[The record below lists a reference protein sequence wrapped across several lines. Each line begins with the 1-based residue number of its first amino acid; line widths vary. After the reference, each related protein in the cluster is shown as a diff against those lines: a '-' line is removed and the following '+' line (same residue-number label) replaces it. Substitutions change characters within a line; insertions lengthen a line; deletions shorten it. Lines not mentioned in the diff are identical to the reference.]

1 MKKMFMLFG
10 LLCSSVIVF
19 GQAGKIKGRII
30 NNDGTPAASIT
41 VTLENAETD
50 ITTLTDENGNF
61 QIESDPGKYK
71 MTVHSIGSKTKSMPV
86 EIGGDQTLNV
96 PAIRLKGNNTELNE
110 VVIGAARQGYKADK
124 VSSSL
129 RLETPILETPQNI
142 QVITGKVLADQQI
155 TSMGM
160 GLLRN
165 ISGATQLEHWDNYV
179 RVNMRGSRASAFRN
193 GMNVLSSW
201 GPLTEDMS
209 MVDHIEFVK
218 GPAGFMMS
226 NGEPS
231 GIYNVV
237 TKKPTGV
244 TKGEATLTLG
254 SYDFYRAAVDLDG
267 KLDKEGK
274 VLYRLNLMGQ
284 TQNSFRDYQYN
295 NRISIAPVI
304 TYKIDDKTSLTA
316 EYNFQ
321 YARMSDVGSSYVFSP
336 NGYGDLPR
344 NFTTAEAS
352 IDPTIVKDHSLFLY
366 LNHNINSDWK
376 LTAQV
381 AYFNYN
387 QQGSSL
393 WPNSL
398 DATGNMIRSVGIWD
412 AANESKFGQVF
423 INGNIKTGLVHHRI
437 LAGLDLGDKEYM
449 ADWGQS
455 YALDTEEH
463 PFNIFNPVHGAP
475 ANGLSLFD
483 RTRSLRQRAG
493 SNIINQSFAGIYVQ
507 DEIGFYENRLR
518 LTLAGRYTYVKES
531 SYGTAVDAKR
541 FSPRIGLSGSI
552 DKNTTVYALFDQSF
566 VPQSGLLRS
575 GQKPKPITGNNLELG
590 FKRDWLDGQWSTTL
604 SVYRILKNN
613 QLIADPDT
621 ANNPNMLYSLQ
632 IGQSKTQGVE
642 FDLRGEIT
650 RGLNLILNY
659 AYTDSKITK
668 DIEAINIDKPVP
680 GFAKHVANGWLTYRI
695 PEGALKGL
703 GFSGGFSYQKD
714 RSTWSWD
721 ATNQKNLPDYF
732 RLDGGISWQNDRL
745 SVAVNVFNLLDK
757 YLYSGAPYAS
767 FYYYQAEPP
776 RNFRASIGY
785 RF

>member
-10 LLCSSVIVF
+10 LLCSSAIVF
-19 GQAGKIKGRII
+19 GSPGIVKGSII
-30 NNDGTPAASIT
+30 NNDGTPAANIT
-41 VTLENAETD
+41 VVLENDENEV
-50 ITTLTDENGNF
+50 TTLTDDHGRFTLET
-61 QIESDPGKYK
+61 DAGKYK
-71 MTVHSIGSKTKSMPV
+71 MSIHGVGAKGKSMSV
-86 EIGGDQTLNV
+86 ELGEDQTLNLQ
-96 PAIRLKGNNTELNE
+96 AIKLKSNNAELNE
-110 VVIGAARQGYKADK
+110 VVVGANRQSYKADK
-124 VSSSL
+124 VSNSL

-142 QVITGKVLADQQI
+142 QIITNKVLADQQI
-155 TSMGM
+155 TSMGA

-165 ISGATQLEHWDNYV
+165 ISGATQLEHWDSYV
-179 RVNMRGSRASAFRN
+179 RINMRGSRASAFRN
-193 GMNVLSSW
+193 GMNVLSTW

-237 TKKPTGV
+237 TKKPTGI

-267 KLDKEGK
+267 KLDKAGK
-274 VLYRLNLMGQ
+274 ALFRLNLMGQ

-304 TYKIDDKTSLTA
+304 TYKIDEKTSLTA

-344 NFTTAEAS
+344 NFTTAEAG

-366 LNHNINSDWK
+366 LNHKINEDWK
-376 LTAQV
+376 LTAQA
-381 AYFNYN
+381 AYFNYS

-398 DATGNMIRSVGIWD
+398 DAAGNMIRSVGIWD

-423 INGNIKTGLVHHRI
+423 LNGNVKTGPVQHRL
-437 LAGLDLGDKEYM
+437 LAGVDLGNKEYM
-449 ADWGQS
+449 ADWSQAH
-455 YALDTEEH
+455 ALDNEET
-463 PFNIFNPVHGAP
+463 PFNVYNPVHGSTAEELRP
-475 ANGLSLFD
+475 FD
-483 RTRSLRQRAG
+483 RTKSLRQRAG

-507 DEIGFYENRLR
+507 DEIGFFENRVR

-541 FSPRIGLSGSI
+541 FSPRIGLSASI
-552 DKNTTVYALFDQSF
+552 DKNTTAYALFDQSF
-566 VPQSGLLRS
+566 VPQSGLLRN
-575 GQKPKPITGNNLELG
+575 GDKPKPITGNNIEFGL
-590 FKRDWLDGQWSTTL
+590 KRDWMDGQWSSTI

-621 ANNPNMLYSLQ
+621 TNNPNNIYSLQ
-632 IGQSKTQGVE
+632 IGQSKTQGLE

-650 RGLNLILNY
+650 RGLGLILNY
-659 AYTDSKITK
+659 AYTDSKVTK
-668 DIEAINIDKPVP
+668 DIEVTNIDKPVP

-695 PEGALKGL
+695 QDGALKGL

-714 RSTWSWD
+714 RSTWSW
-721 ATNQKNLPDYF
+721 AAENQKNLPDYF
-732 RLDGGISWQNDRL
+732 RLDGGVSWQNDRL
-745 SVAVNVFNLLDK
+745 SVIVNVFNVLDK
-757 YLYSGAPYAS
+757 YLYSGAPYGS
-767 FYYYQAEPP
+767 FYYYQVEPP
-776 RNFRASIGY
+776 RNFRASIAY

>member
-10 LLCSSVIVF
+10 LLCSSVILF
-19 GQAGKIKGRII
+19 GQSGKVKGKII
-30 NNDGTPAASIT
+30 NNDGTPAANIT
-41 VTLENAETD
+41 VTLENADTD
-50 ITTLTDENGNF
+50 VSTTTDEHGNF
-61 QIESDPGKYK
+61 MIESDPGKYK
-71 MTVHSIGSKTKSMPV
+71 MTVHAVGVKNKSMAV
-86 EIGGDQTLNV
+86 EVSEDQTYSV
-96 PAIRLKGNNTELNE
+96 PAIHLKGNNTELDE
-110 VVIGAARQGYKADK
+110 VVVGAARQGYTADK
-124 VSSSL
+124 VSSTL

-142 QVITGKVLADQQI
+142 QVITNKVLADQQI

-165 ISGATQLEHWDNYV
+165 ISGATQLEHWDSYV

-193 GMNVLSSW
+193 GMNVLSTW

-267 KLDKEGK
+267 QLDKEGK

-304 TYKIDDKTSLTA
+304 TYKIDNKTSLTA
-316 EYNFQ
+316 EYNLQ

-344 NFTTAEAS
+344 NFTTAES
-352 IDPTIVKDHSLFLY
+352 GIDPTVVKDHSLFLY
-366 LNHNINSDWK
+366 LNHKINDDWK

-381 AYFNYN
+381 AYFNYS

-398 DATGNMIRSVGIWD
+398 DAAGNMIRSVGIWD

-423 INGNIKTGLVHHRI
+423 VNGNVKTGAVQHR
-437 LAGLDLGDKEYM
+437 LLGGLDLGNKEYM
-449 ADWGQS
+449 ADWNQS
-455 YALDTEEH
+455 YALDTKEN

-475 ANGLSLFD
+475 ANGFAQFD

-493 SNIINQSFAGIYVQ
+493 SNIINQSFAGVYVQ
-507 DEIGFYENRLR
+507 DEIGFFENRIR

-575 GQKPKPITGNNLELG
+575 GEKPKPITGNNLELG
-590 FKRDWLDGQWSTTL
+590 FKRDWLNGQWSTTL

-613 QLIADPDT
+613 QLISDPDT
-621 ANNPNMLYSLQ
+621 TNNANMIYSLQ

-642 FDLRGEIT
+642 FDLRGEVT
-650 RGLNLILNY
+650 RGLSLILNY
-659 AYTDSKITK
+659 AYTDSRITK
-668 DIEAINIDKPVP
+668 DIEVINIDKPVP

-695 PEGALKGL
+695 QEGALKGL

-732 RLDGGISWQNDRL
+732 RLDGGLSWQNDRL
-745 SVAVNVFNLLDK
+745 SIAVNVFNVLDK
-757 YLYSGAPYAS
+757 YLYSGAPYGS
-767 FYYYQAEPP
+767 YYYYQVEPP

>member
-1 MKKMFMLFG
+1 MKKTFMLFG
-10 LLCSSVIVF
+10 LLCSSALVF
-19 GQAGKIKGRII
+19 GQAGTIKGKII
-30 NNDGTPAASIT
+30 NNDGSPAANIT
-41 VTLENAETD
+41 ISLENEDTD
-50 ITTLTDENGNF
+50 VNTITDEHGNF
-61 QIESDPGKYK
+61 SIESDAGKYK
-71 MTVHSIGSKTKSMPV
+71 MTVHAVGSATRTMTV
-86 EIGGDQTLNV
+86 EVGDDQTINV

-110 VVIGAARQGYKADK
+110 VVVGAARQGYKADK

-142 QVITGKVLADQQI
+142 QVITNKVMADQQI

-165 ISGATQLEHWDNYV
+165 ISGATQLEHWDSYV

-193 GMNVLSSW
+193 GMNVLSTW

-209 MVDHIEFVK
+209 MVDHVEFVK

-244 TKGEATLTLG
+244 NRGEATLTLG
-254 SYDFYRAAVDLDG
+254 SFDFYRAAVDLDG
-267 KLDKEGK
+267 KLDKTGK

-344 NFTTAEAS
+344 NFTTAES
-352 IDPTIVKDHSLFLY
+352 GLDPTIVKDHSLFLY
-366 LNHNINSDWK
+366 LHHKINSDWK
-376 LTAQV
+376 LTAQA
-381 AYFNYN
+381 AYLNYS

-398 DATGNMIRSVGIWD
+398 DAQGNMIRSVGIWD
-412 AANESKFGQVF
+412 AANESKFGQVYL
-423 INGNIKTGLVHHRI
+423 NGDIQTGPVHHRI

-455 YALDTEEH
+455 HALDKEGTF
-463 PFNIFNPVHGAP
+463 FNIYKPVHGTP
-475 ANGLSLFD
+475 SNGYPVFD
-483 RTRSLRQRAG
+483 RSRSLRQRAG
-493 SNIINQSFAGIYVQ
+493 GNLINQSFAGLYVQ
-507 DEIGFYENRLR
+507 DEIGFFENRLR

-531 SYGTAVDAKR
+531 SYGTVVDAKR
-541 FSPRIGLSGSI
+541 FTPRIGLSASI
-552 DKNTTVYALFDQSF
+552 DKNTTAYALFDQSF
-566 VPQSGLLRS
+566 VPQSGLLRN
-575 GQKPKPITGNNLELG
+575 GDKPKPITGNNIELG
-590 FKRDWLDGQWSTTL
+590 LKRDWMDGQWNTTL

-621 ANNPNMLYSLQ
+621 TNNPNNIYSLQ
-632 IGQSKTQGVE
+632 VGQSRAWGVE

-650 RGLNLILNY
+650 RGLSLILNY
-659 AYTDSKITK
+659 AYTDSRITK
-668 DIEAINIDKPVP
+668 DIVPANIDKLVP
-680 GFAKHVANGWLTYRI
+680 GFAKHVSNAWLSYRI

-703 GFSGGFSYQKD
+703 GFAGGFSYQKD

-732 RLDGGISWQNDRL
+732 RLDGGVSWQNDRMT
-745 SVAVNVFNLLDK
+745 VAVNVFNILDK

-776 RNFRASIGY
+776 RNFRASIAY

>member
-1 MKKMFMLFG
+1 MKKMFMFFG
-10 LLCSSVIVF
+10 LLCSSVMVF
-19 GQAGKIKGRII
+19 GQAGTIKGRII
-30 NNDGTPAASIT
+30 NNDGTPAANIT
-41 VTLENAETD
+41 ISLENAD
-50 ITTLTDENGNF
+50 NDLTTLTDEHGNF
-61 QIESDPGKYK
+61 EIESDAGKYK
-71 MTVHSIGSKTKSMPV
+71 MTVHAVGTKARTMTV
-86 EIGGDQTLNV
+86 ELSDDQTLTV
-96 PAIRLKGNNTELNE
+96 PQIRLKGSNTELDE
-110 VVIGAARQGYKADK
+110 VVVGATRQEYKADK

-142 QVITGKVLADQQI
+142 QVITNKVLADQQI

-165 ISGATQLEHWDNYV
+165 ISGATQLEHWDSYV

-193 GMNVLSSW
+193 GMNVLSTW

-209 MVDHIEFVK
+209 MVDHVEFVK

-254 SYDFYRAAVDLDG
+254 SFDFYRAAVDLDG
-267 KLDKEGK
+267 KLDKSGQ

-304 TYKIDDKTSLTA
+304 TYKIDDKTSLTF

-344 NFTTAEAS
+344 NFTTAEAG
-352 IDPTIVKDHSLFLY
+352 IDPTIIKDHSLFVY
-366 LNHNINSDWK
+366 LNHKINSDWK
-376 LTAQV
+376 LTAQA
-381 AYFNYN
+381 AYFNYS

-398 DATGNMIRSVGIWD
+398 DAQGNMVRSVGIWD
-412 AANESKFGQVF
+412 AANESKFGQVYL
-423 INGNIKTGLVHHRI
+423 NGDVQTGRIHHRI

-449 ADWGQS
+449 ADWGQAH
-455 YALDTEEH
+455 ALDKEGTF
-463 PFNIFNPVHGAP
+463 FNIYNPVHGAP
-475 ANGLSLFD
+475 SNGLPVFD
-483 RTRSLRQRAG
+483 RSRSLRQRAG
-493 SNIINQSFAGIYVQ
+493 SNIINQSFAGLYLQ
-507 DEIGFYENRLR
+507 DEIGFFENRVR
-518 LTLAGRYTYVKES
+518 LTVAGRYTYVKES

-541 FSPRIGLSGSI
+541 FSPRVGLSASI
-552 DKNTTVYALFDQSF
+552 DKYTTAYALFDQSF
-566 VPQSGLLRS
+566 VPQSGLLRN
-575 GQKPKPITGNNLELG
+575 GDKPKPVTGNNMELG
-590 FKRDWLDGQWSTTL
+590 LKRDWLEGKWNTTL
-604 SVYRILKNN
+604 SVYRILQNN
-613 QLIADPDT
+613 QLVADPDT
-621 ANNPNMLYSLQ
+621 TNNPNNIYSLQ
-632 IGQSKTQGVE
+632 LGQSRAWGVE

-659 AYTDSKITK
+659 AYTDSRVTK
-668 DIEAINIDKPVP
+668 DIVPGNVGQLIP
-680 GFAKHVANGWLTYRI
+680 GFAKHVSNCWLTYRI
-695 PEGALKGL
+695 PEGALRGL
-703 GFSGGFSYQKD
+703 GFSAGYSYQKD
-714 RSTWSWD
+714 RSTWAWD
-721 ATNQKNLPDYF
+721 ATNTKNLPDYF
-732 RLDGGISWQNDRL
+732 RLDGGVSWQNDRMT
-745 SVAVNVFNLLDK
+745 VAVNVFNILDK

-767 FYYYQAEPP
+767 FYYYQVEPP
-776 RNFRASIGY
+776 RNFRASIAY